1 MNQRIQMYSVLMKEV
16 THNLHVTEI
25 TSENEW
31 MFQSWRQL
39 MKKKNDNNSKL
50 TLFLRS
56 QVCVKVAGGQNEGQD
71 KNHSSVE
78 VSKTNKLQRRENKQ
92 WTRRVRGRYDIPWEL
107 QKKLM
112 VSGFSGS
119 FISFV
124 TFVRWNYFWGE
135 TCLFLLFP
143 PLSSLVLGNVTTL
156 FEIANSSYNWRRELL
171 ASSLCKSI

>member
-1 MNQRIQMYSVLMKEV
+1 M
-16 THNLHVTEI
+16 
-25 TSENEW
+25 SECSYLEG
-31 MFQSWRQL
+31 SWW
-39 MKKKNDNNSKL
+39 KTWSNNSSKL
-50 TLFLRS
+50 TLFLRG

-92 WTRRVRGRYDIPWEL
+92 WKRRVRGRNDIPWEL

-156 FEIANSSYNWRRELL
+156 FEIANSGYTWRWGIL
-171 ASSLCKSI
+171 ASSLYKSIWRLKSSRS